1 MPLKSKLTG
10 AKRITE
16 MKRIKSFDNSHPVL
30 YLIATPIGNLG
41 EFSPRA
47 LEVIKEMDLIAA
59 EDTRNTG
66 DLLAKFNIKKPLVSL
81 REHNEVE
88 ASQNLIRQIKEGK
101 KVAYMSDAGYPGISD
116 PGYLLTKLALEND
129 IAVSTISGSCAFIN
143 ALVRS
148 GLDTSHFY
156 FHGFLSAKDSEMK
169 AELETLKDKTETLIF
184 YESPHRILR
193 TLENMYEVLGDRQ
206 ASLQRE
212 LTKLNEEN
220 IIGTLG
226 ELSKLEPT
234 SLKGE
239 MVIVVE
245 GFKGDK
251 SSLTDEEILDLAE
264 TFLKRGISK
273 KDTIEI
279 ISKAYNIRKNYL
291 KDLIK

>member
-1 MPLKSKLTG
+1 
-10 AKRITE
+10 
-16 MKRIKSFDNSHPVL
+16 MKRIKSFDSSHPVL

-47 LEVIKEMDLIAA
+47 IETIKEMDLIAA

-66 DLLAKFNIKKPLVSL
+66 DLLNKFGIKKPLVSL

-88 ASQNLIRQIKEGK
+88 ASKSLIKQIKDGK
-101 KVAYMSDAGYPGISD
+101 KIAYVSDAGYPGISD

-129 IAVSTISGSCAFIN
+129 IAVSTISGSSAFIN

-156 FHGFLSAKDSEMK
+156 FHGFLSAKENEAK
-169 AELETLKDKTETLIF
+169 QELESLKAKPETLIF
-184 YESPHRILR
+184 YESPHRISK
-193 TLENMYEVLGDRQ
+193 TLKILYEVLGNRN

-220 IIGTLG
+220 IIGTLE
-226 ELSKLEPT
+226 ELSSIDET
-234 SLKGE
+234 TLKGE
-239 MVIVVE
+239 MVIVIE
-245 GFKGDK
+245 GNKE
-251 SSLTDEEILDLAE
+251 SLDSLSDNEILE
-264 TFLKRGISK
+264 KYHYFTSK
-273 KDTIEI
+273 GVNKKNTIEM
-279 ISKAYNIRKNYL
+279 ISDIYKVRKNRL

>member
-1 MPLKSKLTG
+1 
-10 AKRITE
+10 

-47 LEVIKEMDLIAA
+47 IETIKEMDLIAA

-66 DLLAKFNIKKPLVSL
+66 DLLNKFGIKKPLVSL

-88 ASQNLIRQIKEGK
+88 ASKSLIKQIKDGK
-101 KVAYMSDAGYPGISD
+101 KIAYVSDAGYPGISD

-129 IAVSTISGSCAFIN
+129 IAVSTISGSSAFIN

-156 FHGFLSAKDSEMK
+156 FHGFLSAKENEAK
-169 AELETLKDKTETLIF
+169 QELESLKAKPETLIF
-184 YESPHRILR
+184 YESPHRISK
-193 TLENMYEVLGDRQ
+193 TLKILYEVLGNRN

-220 IIGTLG
+220 IIGTLE
-226 ELSKLEPT
+226 ELSSIDET
-234 SLKGE
+234 TLKGE
-239 MVIVVE
+239 MVIVIE
-245 GFKGDK
+245 GNKESFD
-251 SSLTDEEILDLAE
+251 SLSDNEILE
-264 TFLKRGISK
+264 KYQYFTSKGVNK
-273 KDTIEI
+273 KDAIEM
-279 ISKAYNIRKNYL
+279 ISDIYKVRKNRL